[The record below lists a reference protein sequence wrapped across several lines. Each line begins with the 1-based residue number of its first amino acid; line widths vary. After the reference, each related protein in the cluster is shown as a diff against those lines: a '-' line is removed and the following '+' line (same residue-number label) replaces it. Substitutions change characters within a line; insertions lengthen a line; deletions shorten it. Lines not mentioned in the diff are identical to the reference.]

1 MRVFPETG
9 TFCVVLCHVSSCT
22 FRTDKRSL
30 CFISFFLLPL
40 IFSLNIPLLCR
51 ILCKMQH
58 CYNKKYFFL
67 LFFISGLLFSP
78 KNSLAESPIY
88 GIDVLK
94 GLEYE
99 PLEWRRTAVFCNQS
113 SLDKEGRHLLDVL
126 NPSDQIVIPL
136 IYIFNAPQWKG
147 LSIPEETIWMDST
160 VIHYQQYP
168 YLRFHIRDILSVDAI
183 LFDMQLSGIV
193 DDPALTILQ
202 IAASLAQ
209 KHDLELIV
217 CDRPPLTRVDTCQG
231 PWHKGFELPYQY
243 GLTSGELAHYFGTY
257 FFPGLHLS
265 IIPMDIRNRQDIPYL
280 TSPYPVK
287 VDTLL
292 LHREQGKYIIG
303 LSLLQATNL
312 HIETTPENL
321 WFGSPSADPF
331 FLKAK
336 LADIHPAFGNISI
349 RTIKNDTT
357 AFQILSLD
365 KVKLPEFYK
374 ITACL
379 RLMFILYPD
388 QVLLDTQALARKTG
402 SHEYGN
408 LLISHAPLD
417 HFQVYWEPEYRTF
430 YERMKRTSLY
440 KSETQKE

>member
-1 MRVFPETG
+1 
-9 TFCVVLCHVSSCT
+9 
-22 FRTDKRSL
+22 
-30 CFISFFLLPL
+30 
-40 IFSLNIPLLCR
+40 
-51 ILCKMQH
+51 
-58 CYNKKYFFL
+58 
-67 LFFISGLLFSP
+67 LFSP
-78 KNSLAESPIY
+78 KNTSAESPVSY

-94 GLEYE
+94 DLEYE
-99 PLEWRRTAVFCNQS
+99 PLEWRRTAVFCNHS
-113 SLDKEGRHLLDVL
+113 SLNRQGRHLLDVL
-126 NPSDQIVIPL
+126 NPSDQIAIPL

-160 VIHYQQYP
+160 IIRYQQYP
-168 YLRFHIRDILSVDAI
+168 YFHFHIRDILSCDAI

-193 DDPALTILQ
+193 DDPALSILQ

-217 CDRPPLTRVDTCQG
+217 CDRPPLARVDTCQG
-231 PWHKGFELPYQY
+231 PWHEGFELPYQY

-257 FFPGLHLS
+257 FFPGLRLS
-265 IIPMDIRNRQDIPYL
+265 IIPMDIRNRQDIPHL

-292 LHREQGKYIIG
+292 LNSEQGKYVIG

-312 HIETTPENL
+312 YIETTRENL

-336 LADIHPAFGNISI
+336 LSDIHPAFGHISI
-349 RTIKNDTT
+349 RTVRNDTN

-379 RLMFILYPD
+379 RLMLILYPD
-388 QVLLDTQALARKTG
+388 QVFLDTQALARKTG
-402 SHEYGN
+402 SHEYGE
-408 LLISHAPLD
+408 LLLSHTPLD

-430 YERMKRTSLY
+430 YERMKRISLY
-440 KSETQKE
+440 RSEAKKE